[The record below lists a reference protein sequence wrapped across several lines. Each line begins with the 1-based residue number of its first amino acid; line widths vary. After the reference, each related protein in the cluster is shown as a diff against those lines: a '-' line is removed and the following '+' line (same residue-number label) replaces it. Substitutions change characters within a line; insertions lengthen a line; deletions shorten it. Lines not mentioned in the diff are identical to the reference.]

1 LHLGIFEHL
10 AKTDISKREFRGEQ
24 EMTAN
29 SPVAIITGGGSG
41 IGKACALRFAREGY
55 RVVVV
60 DRAEIGGRTTVEEL
74 RGQGKEALFI
84 QADVSK
90 EEECQRFAR
99 GAIEAFGRIDAL
111 VTSAGIRV
119 FGTVLESTEEDWD
132 RILNV
137 NLKGV
142 SFSCK
147 AALPRMIEQK
157 SGAIVLIG
165 STTALTGRTN
175 MPLYD
180 ATKFGVLSLTRSLA
194 ATHGRHNI
202 RVNAICPSLTLT
214 EFHFNKAR
222 TEGLS
227 PEQLRQ
233 RHQGYGL
240 LGRPGEP
247 EEIAAAVFFMASKE
261 ASFVT
266 GQYLIVDGGF
276 SIGSKTL

>member
-1 LHLGIFEHL
+1 MNTEH
-10 AKTDISKREFRGEQ
+10 
-24 EMTAN
+24 
-29 SPVAIITGGGSG
+29 PVVVITGAGSG
-41 IGKACALRFAREGY
+41 IGRASAIRFAQEGA

-60 DRAEIGGRTTVEEL
+60 DRADGDGQMTVDL
-74 RGQGKEALFI
+74 LKSRGQEGLFVH
-84 QADVSK
+84 ADVAVEK
-90 EEECQRFAR
+90 ECHHFAR
-99 GAIEAFGRIDAL
+99 AAVDAYGRINAL
-111 VTSAGIRV
+111 VANAGVRV
-119 FGTVLESTEEDWD
+119 FGTVLESTGDDWD

-147 AALPRMIEQK
+147 AVLPRMIKQQ

-194 ATHGRHNI
+194 ATYGKDGI
-202 RVNAICPSLTLT
+202 RVNAVCPSLTLT
-214 EFHFNKAR
+214 EFHFKKAEA
-222 TEGLS
+222 EGIS
-227 PEQLRQ
+227 PQQLKE
-233 RHQGYGL
+233 RHKGYGL

-247 EEIAAAVFFMASKE
+247 EEIASAIYFMASKD
-261 ASFVT
+261 ASFIT

-276 SIGSKTL
+276 SIGSKTG